1 MNDPLLKKVKL
12 KSLEEIVARA
22 RDIIARHRRRF
33 LTRNLRPCPYNCTM
47 VDMMGR
53 KITGCLGCGSHDP
66 NKCLDTEK
74 FKPAYTKEEL
84 AAQFAEEL
92 RDPGVLLR
100 DYRDVVVFLWVLG
113 AFDEEKRVDE
123 EIVSKVEKKH
133 VADGSPA
140 VNSDPNGTLAV
151 ETQNVHGDEP
161 PTGSRPLVLP
171 RDSDSSEPNYNRAE
185 NNYSSTDVRH
195 GGVGKVPNRVKPRTK

>member
-1 MNDPLLKKVKL
+1 
-12 KSLEEIVARA
+12 
-22 RDIIARHRRRF
+22 
-33 LTRNLRPCPYNCTM
+33 
-47 VDMMGR
+47 MGR

-74 FKPAYTKEEL
+74 FKAAYTKEEL
-84 AAQFAEEL
+84 ATQFAEEL

-123 EIVSKVEKKH
+123 EIVSKVEKKR
-133 VADGSPA
+133 VETGSPISPV
-140 VNSDPNGTLAV
+140 VNPSPNGTLAIKTHDV
-151 ETQNVHGDEP
+151 QGDECS
-161 PTGSRPLVLP
+161 TGSRPPVLP
-171 RDSDSSEPNYNRAE
+171 RDSDNSEPNYNRAE

-195 GGVGKVPNRVKPRTK
+195 GGVGKVPNRVKSRTK